1 MCSDCLEAAYT
12 GPGAGVG
19 SGLLWMVEMVGRG
32 STVGTHSPATLLH
45 HIIFSQFYCIFCLSW
60 SLDRIVLLSCE

>member
-1 MCSDCLEAAYT
+1 MCSGCLEAAYT

-32 STVGTHSPATLLH
+32 STVGTHSPATLHH
-45 HIIFSQFYCIFCLSW
+45 HILTILLCILF
-60 SLDRIVLLSCE
+60 VVEPG